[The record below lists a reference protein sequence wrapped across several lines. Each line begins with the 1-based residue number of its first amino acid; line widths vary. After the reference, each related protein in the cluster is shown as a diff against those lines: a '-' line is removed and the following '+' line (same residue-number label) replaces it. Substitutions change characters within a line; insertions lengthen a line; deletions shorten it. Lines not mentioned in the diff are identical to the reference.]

1 MTETSEPPEP
11 AELRQQQPAEEVGD
25 PLAALRAQLRRLE
38 HHLDPQGRF
47 TGLDGAVIIPAWRRP
62 TAGEKRF
69 PVALASV
76 VAIALQVALPDRLN
90 LGSRYLLPAI
100 EVVMLIVVVAL
111 NPRRI
116 DRISRP
122 LRIVG
127 LSLIAVASLANAYSA
142 TRLVIGLID
151 GSLGGAAGPLL
162 STGAAIYLTNII
174 IFALWFWEL
183 DRQGPANRAAAVNTD
198 PDFLFPQMATP
209 HIADPNWEPAFADY
223 LYVSF
228 TNATAFSP
236 TDTMPL
242 TRWAKMIML
251 LQSAVS
257 LVTVALVV
265 ARAVNILK

>member
-11 AELRQQQPAEEVGD
+11 AELRQQQPAGDAGD

-38 HHLDPQGRF
+38 HHLDPQGRS

-111 NPRRI
+111 NPQRI

-127 LSLIAVASLANAYSA
+127 LGLIAVASLANAYSA

-151 GSLGGAAGPLL
+151 GSLGGAAGAPVVHRRRDL
-162 STGAAIYLTNII
+162 
-174 IFALWFWEL
+174 
-183 DRQGPANRAAAVNTD
+183 
-198 PDFLFPQMATP
+198 P
-209 HIADPNWEPAFADY
+209 HQHHH
-223 LYVSF
+223 L
-228 TNATAFSP
+228 
-236 TDTMPL
+236 
-242 TRWAKMIML
+242 R
-251 LQSAVS
+251 
-257 LVTVALVV
+257 VV
-265 ARAVNILK
+265 VLGT